1 MMQSIIEV
9 MQSQLWFY
17 LTTIGLISL
26 CIGSFLNV
34 VIYRLPLMMQREWQS
49 ECRILLDD
57 ELKKNNSNSD
67 SSKPGNSKP
76 DSSNPNINEPFNLVK
91 PNSTCPK
98 CKTAIKPWQ
107 NIPIISWLM
116 LKGKCASCSNPISA
130 RYPAVELITALLSLI
145 VAYSFGATEQALL
158 YIFVTWIL
166 VALTFIDI
174 DHMLLPD
181 QLTLPLVW
189 LALIASVM
197 GCTITPTDAIIG
209 AACGYLSLWSV
220 FWLFKLLTGKEGM
233 GYGDFKLL
241 AVFGALLGWQ
251 SLLTIIL
258 LSSVVGAIIGIALLS
273 IQGKDKAT
281 PIPFGPYLAI
291 AGWITMLWGNQIQGA
306 YFNLIGY

>member
-1 MMQSIIEV
+1 MQSIIEV
-9 MQSQLWFY
+9 MQNELWFY
-17 LTTIGLISL
+17 LTTIGLVSL
-26 CIGSFLNV
+26 CVGSFLNV
-34 VIYRLPLMMQREWQS
+34 VIYRLPLMMQREWHG
-49 ECRILLDD
+49 ECRLLLES
-57 ELKKNNSNSD
+57 ELKSN
-67 SSKPGNSKP
+67 KANT
-76 DSSNPNINEPFNLVK
+76 NEPFSSGLNSTFNLVK

-98 CKTAIKPWQ
+98 CKTAIKAWQ
-107 NIPIISWLM
+107 NIPVVSWLF

-130 RYPAVELITALLSLI
+130 RYPIVEAITALLSLV
-145 VAYSFGATEQALL
+145 VAYKLGATEQALL
-158 YIFVTWIL
+158 YIAITWAL
-166 VALTFIDI
+166 VVLTFIDI

-181 QLTLPLVW
+181 QITLPLVW
-189 LALIASVM
+189 LALIAAVL
-197 GCTITPTDAIIG
+197 GYTVTPTDAIIG

-258 LSSVVGAIIGIALLS
+258 LSSVVGAIIGIALLT

-291 AGWITMLWGNQIQGA
+291 AGWITMLWGEQLQA
-306 YFNLIGY
+306 SYFNLIGY

>member
-1 MMQSIIEV
+1 MQSIIEV

-17 LTTIGLISL
+17 LTTIGLVSL
-26 CIGSFLNV
+26 CVGSFLNV

-49 ECRILLDD
+49 ECRLLLES
-57 ELKKNNSNSD
+57 ELKSN
-67 SSKPGNSKP
+67 KANT
-76 DSSNPNINEPFNLVK
+76 NEPFSSGLNSTFNLVK

-98 CKTAIKPWQ
+98 CKTAIKAWQ
-107 NIPIISWLM
+107 NIPIISWLF

-130 RYPAVELITALLSLI
+130 RYPIVEAITALLSLV
-145 VAYSFGATEQALL
+145 VAHKLGATEQALL
-158 YIFVTWIL
+158 YIAITWAL

-181 QLTLPLVW
+181 QITLPLVW
-189 LALIASVM
+189 LALIAAVL
-197 GCTITPTDAIIG
+197 GYTVNPTDAIIG
-209 AACGYLSLWSV
+209 TACGYLSLWSV

-258 LSSVVGAIIGIALLS
+258 LSSVVGAIIGIALLT

-291 AGWITMLWGNQIQGA
+291 AGWITMLWGEQLQA
-306 YFNLIGY
+306 SYFNLIGY

>member
-1 MMQSIIEV
+1 MQSIIEV

-17 LTTIGLISL
+17 LTTVGLVSL
-26 CIGSFLNV
+26 CVGSFLNV

-49 ECRILLDD
+49 ECRLLLDD
-57 ELKKNNSNSD
+57 ELNTNQAKPKNT
-67 SSKPGNSKP
+67 SK
-76 DSSNPNINEPFNLVK
+76 PFNLVK

-107 NIPIISWLM
+107 NIPVISWVL
-116 LKGKCASCSNPISA
+116 LKGKCASCSNPISI
-130 RYPAVELITALLSLI
+130 RYPAVEAVTALLSLV
-145 VAYSFGATEQALL
+145 VAYTFGATEQALL
-158 YIFVTWIL
+158 YIVITWAL

-189 LALIASVM
+189 LALIAAVA
-197 GCTITPTDAIIG
+197 GITITPSDAIMG
-209 AACGYLSLWSV
+209 AAFGYLSLWSV

-241 AVFGALLGWQ
+241 ALFGALLGWQ

-291 AGWITMLWGNQIQGA
+291 AGWITLLWGNQLQSA

>member
-1 MMQSIIEV
+1 MQSIIEV

-17 LTTIGLISL
+17 LTTVGLVSL
-26 CIGSFLNV
+26 CVGSFLNV
-34 VIYRLPLMMQREWQS
+34 VIYRLPLMMQQEWQS
-49 ECRILLDD
+49 ECRLLLDD
-57 ELKKNNSNSD
+57 ELNTNQAKPKNTS
-67 SSKPGNSKP
+67 
-76 DSSNPNINEPFNLVK
+76 EPFNLVK

-107 NIPIISWLM
+107 NIPIISWLI
-116 LKGKCASCSNPISA
+116 LKGKCASCSNPISI
-130 RYPAVELITALLSLI
+130 RYPAIEAITALLSLV
-145 VAYSFGATEQALL
+145 VAYNFGATEQALL
-158 YIFVTWIL
+158 YIVITWAL

-189 LALIASVM
+189 LALIAAVA
-197 GCTITPTDAIIG
+197 GITITPSDAIIG
-209 AACGYLSLWSV
+209 SAFGYLSLWSV

-241 AVFGALLGWQ
+241 ALFGALLGWQ

-291 AGWITMLWGNQIQGA
+291 AGWITLLWGNHLQSA

>member
-1 MMQSIIEV
+1 MQSIIEV

-17 LTTIGLISL
+17 LTTVGLVSL
-26 CIGSFLNV
+26 CVGSFLNV
-34 VIYRLPLMMQREWQS
+34 VIYRLPLMKQREWQS
-49 ECRILLDD
+49 ECRLLLDV
-57 ELKKNNSNSD
+57 ELNTNQVKPKNTS
-67 SSKPGNSKP
+67 
-76 DSSNPNINEPFNLVK
+76 EPFNLVK

-107 NIPIISWLM
+107 NIPIISWLI
-116 LKGKCASCSNPISA
+116 LKGKCASCSNPISI
-130 RYPAVELITALLSLI
+130 RYPAVEAVTALLSLV
-145 VAYSFGATEQALL
+145 VAYTFGATEQALL
-158 YIFVTWIL
+158 YIVITWAL

-189 LALIASVM
+189 LALIAAVA
-197 GCTITPTDAIIG
+197 GITITPSDAIMG
-209 AACGYLSLWSV
+209 AAFGYLSLWSV

-241 AVFGALLGWQ
+241 ALFGALLGWQ

-291 AGWITMLWGNQIQGA
+291 AGWITLLWGNQLQSA

>member
-1 MMQSIIEV
+1 MQSIIEV

-49 ECRILLDD
+49 ECRLLLED
-57 ELKKNNSNSD
+57 ELTGNK
-67 SSKPGNSKP
+67 SKQA
-76 DSSNPNINEPFNLVK
+76 NINEPFNLVK

-107 NIPIISWLM
+107 NIPIISWLA

-181 QLTLPLVW
+181 QLTLPLLW

-197 GCTITPTDAIIG
+197 GYTITPTDAIIG

>member
-1 MMQSIIEV
+1 MQSIIEV

-17 LTTIGLISL
+17 LTSIGLISL

-107 NIPIISWLM
+107 NIPIISWLA

-197 GCTITPTDAIIG
+197 GYTITPTDAIIG

-291 AGWITMLWGNQIQGA
+291 AGWITMLWGNQIQSA

>member
-1 MMQSIIEV
+1 MQSLFIDITAT
-9 MQSQLWFY
+9 MQNHLWFY
-17 LTTIGLISL
+17 LTTIGLVSL

-34 VIYRLPLMMQREWQS
+34 VIYRLPLMMQKEWQT
-49 ECRILLDD
+49 ECRLLLAD
-57 ELKKNNSNSD
+57 ELTNAKAKQTNAQTTD
-67 SSKPGNSKP
+67 T
-76 DSSNPNINEPFNLVK
+76 FNLVK
-91 PNSTCPK
+91 PNSCCPK
-98 CKTAIKPWQ
+98 CKAAIKPWQ
-107 NIPIISWLM
+107 NIPIISWLL
-116 LKGKCASCSNPISA
+116 LKGKCATCNNPISV
-130 RYPAVELITALLSLI
+130 RYPLVEAITAILSLV
-145 VAYSFGATEQALL
+145 VAYTFGATEQALL
-158 YIFVTWIL
+158 YIVVTWAL

-181 QLTLPLVW
+181 QLTLPLLW

-197 GCTITPTDAIIG
+197 GYTIAPSDAIIG

-220 FWLFKLLTGKEGM
+220 FWLFKLITGKEGM

-258 LSSVVGAIIGIALLS
+258 LSSLVGAVIGIALLS

-291 AGWITMLWGNQIQGA
+291 AGWITMLWGTQLQNS
-306 YFNLIGY
+306 YFNFIGY

>member
-1 MMQSIIEV
+1 MQSIIEV

-17 LTTIGLISL
+17 LTTVGLVSL
-26 CIGSFLNV
+26 CVGSFLNV

-49 ECRILLDD
+49 ECRLLLED
-57 ELKKNNSNSD
+57 EVTN
-67 SSKPGNSKP
+67 KPTQATTS
-76 DSSNPNINEPFNLVK
+76 EPFNLVK

-107 NIPIISWLM
+107 NIPIISWLI
-116 LKGKCASCSNPISA
+116 LKGKCASCSHPISI
-130 RYPAVELITALLSLI
+130 RYPAIEAVTALLSLV
-145 VAYSFGATEQALL
+145 VAYTFGATEQALL
-158 YIFVTWIL
+158 YIVITWAL

-189 LALIASVM
+189 LALIAAVA
-197 GCTITPTDAIIG
+197 GITITPSDAIMG
-209 AACGYLSLWSV
+209 AAFGYLSLWSV

-241 AVFGALLGWQ
+241 ALFGALLGWQ

-291 AGWITMLWGNQIQGA
+291 AGWITLLWGNHLQSV

>member
-1 MMQSIIEV
+1 MQSIIEV

-17 LTTIGLISL
+17 LTTIGLVSL

-34 VIYRLPLMMQREWQS
+34 VIYRLPLMMQREWQG
-49 ECRILLDD
+49 ECRLLLES
-57 ELKKNNSNSD
+57 ELNSNKKNTNEPLNSD
-67 SSKPGNSKP
+67 LNST
-76 DSSNPNINEPFNLVK
+76 FNLVK

-98 CKTAIKPWQ
+98 CKTAIKAWQ
-107 NIPIISWLM
+107 NIPVISWLF

-130 RYPAVELITALLSLI
+130 RYPIVEAITALLSLV
-145 VAYSFGATEQALL
+145 VAYCLGATEQALL
-158 YIFVTWIL
+158 YIAITWAL

-181 QLTLPLVW
+181 QITLPLVW
-189 LALIASVM
+189 LALIAAVL
-197 GCTITPTDAIIG
+197 GYTVTPTDAIIG

-258 LSSVVGAIIGIALLS
+258 LSSVVGAIIGIALLTV
-273 IQGKDKAT
+273 QGKDKAT

-291 AGWITMLWGNQIQGA
+291 AGWITMLWGEQLQTS

>member
-1 MMQSIIEV
+1 MQNFFLDIITV
-9 MQSQLWFY
+9 MQNQLWFY
-17 LTTIGLISL
+17 LLTVGLVSL

-34 VIYRLPLMMQREWQS
+34 VIYRLPIMMQREWQT
-49 ECRILLDD
+49 ECRVLLADD
-57 ELKKNNSNSD
+57 LKPTKADNT
-67 SSKPGNSKP
+67 
-76 DSSNPNINEPFNLVK
+76 ETEFNLVK

-107 NIPIISWLM
+107 NIPVISWLL
-116 LKGKCASCSNPISA
+116 LKGRCASCSNPISV
-130 RYPAVELITALLSLI
+130 RYPIVEMLTAVLSLI
-145 VAYSFGATEQALL
+145 VAYTFGVTEQALL
-158 YIFVTWIL
+158 YILITWVL

-189 LALIASVM
+189 LALIAAVM
-197 GCTITPTDAIIG
+197 GITISPTDAIIG

-251 SLLTIIL
+251 SLLTIVL

-291 AGWITMLWGNQIQGA
+291 AGWVTLLWGTQIQVF
-306 YFNLIGY
+306 YFNLLGY

>member
-1 MMQSIIEV
+1 MQSIIEV

-17 LTTIGLISL
+17 LTAIGLVSL
-26 CIGSFLNV
+26 CVGSFLNV
-34 VIYRLPLMMQREWQS
+34 VIYRLPLMMQKEWQS
-49 ECRILLDD
+49 ECRILLEDD
-57 ELKKNNSNSD
+57 LKNSVPLNTT
-67 SSKPGNSKP
+67 
-76 DSSNPNINEPFNLVK
+76 PFNLVK
-91 PNSTCPK
+91 PNSTCPH
-98 CKTAIKPWQ
+98 CKSAIKPWQ
-107 NIPIISWLM
+107 NIPIISWLA
-116 LKGKCASCSNPISA
+116 LKGKCASCQNTIAA
-130 RYPAVELITALLSLI
+130 RYPLVEAITALLSLI
-145 VAYSFGATEQALL
+145 VAYTVGANEQALL
-158 YIFVTWIL
+158 YILITWAL

-197 GCTITPTDAIIG
+197 GYTISPSDAIIG

-258 LSSVVGAIIGIALLS
+258 LSSVVGAIIGITLLS

-291 AGWITMLWGNQIQGA
+291 AGWITMLWGNQLQTM
-306 YFNLIGY
+306 YLNLVGY

>member
-1 MMQSIIEV
+1 MQSIIEV

-17 LTTIGLISL
+17 LTTVGLVSL
-26 CIGSFLNV
+26 CVGSFLNV

-49 ECRILLDD
+49 ECRLLLED
-57 ELKKNNSNSD
+57 ELNTNQAKPKNTS
-67 SSKPGNSKP
+67 
-76 DSSNPNINEPFNLVK
+76 EPFNLVK

-107 NIPIISWLM
+107 NIPIISWLI
-116 LKGKCASCSNPISA
+116 LKGKCASCSNPISI
-130 RYPAVELITALLSLI
+130 RYPAIEAITALLSLVI
-145 VAYSFGATEQALL
+145 AYTFGATEQALL
-158 YIFVTWIL
+158 YIVITWAL

-189 LALIASVM
+189 LALIAAVA
-197 GCTITPTDAIIG
+197 GITITPSDAIMG
-209 AACGYLSLWSV
+209 AAFGYLSLWSV

-241 AVFGALLGWQ
+241 ALFGALLGWQ

-291 AGWITMLWGNQIQGA
+291 AGWITLLWGNQLQSA

>member
-1 MMQSIIEV
+1 
-9 MQSQLWFY
+9 MQSQQWFY
-17 LTTIGLISL
+17 LTTVGLVSL
-26 CIGSFLNV
+26 CVGSFLNV
-34 VIYRLPLMMQREWQS
+34 VIYRLPLMMQREWHS
-49 ECRILLDD
+49 ECRLLLED
-57 ELKKNNSNSD
+57 ELTAKPTQASNSE
-67 SSKPGNSKP
+67 S
-76 DSSNPNINEPFNLVK
+76 FNLVK

-107 NIPIISWLM
+107 NIPIISWIM
-116 LKGKCASCSNPISA
+116 LKGKCANCSNPISA
-130 RYPAVELITALLSLI
+130 RYPIVEAITALLSLVI
-145 VAYSFGATEQALL
+145 AYSFGATEHALL

-189 LALIASVM
+189 LALIAAVM
-197 GCTITPTDAIIG
+197 GITISPGDAIVG

-291 AGWITMLWGNQIQGA
+291 AGWIALLWGAQIQAA

>member
-1 MMQSIIEV
+1 MQNFFLDIITV

-17 LTTIGLISL
+17 LLTVGLVSL
-26 CIGSFLNV
+26 CVGSFLNV
-34 VIYRLPLMMQREWQS
+34 VIYRLPLMMQREWQT
-49 ECRILLDD
+49 ECRVLLAD
-57 ELKKNNSNSD
+57 ELKSNKSA
-67 SSKPGNSKP
+67 SAPK
-76 DSSNPNINEPFNLVK
+76 PFNLVT

-98 CKTAIKPWQ
+98 CKTAIKAWQ
-107 NIPIISWLM
+107 NIPVISWLL
-116 LKGKCASCSNPISA
+116 LKGRCASCNNPISV
-130 RYPAVELITALLSLI
+130 RYPIIEMLTAVLSLI
-145 VAYSFGATEQALL
+145 VAYTFGATEQALL
-158 YIFVTWIL
+158 YILITWVL

-189 LALIASVM
+189 VALIAAVM
-197 GCTITPTDAIIG
+197 GITISPTDAIIG

-220 FWLFKLLTGKEGM
+220 FWLFKLITGKEGM

-291 AGWITMLWGNQIQGA
+291 AGWVTLLWGSQIQA
-306 YFNLIGY
+306 FYFNWLGY

>member
-1 MMQSIIEV
+1 MQSIIEV

-49 ECRILLDD
+49 ECRLLLED
-57 ELKKNNSNSD
+57 ELTGN
-67 SSKPGNSKP
+67 KPKQA
-76 DSSNPNINEPFNLVK
+76 NINEPFNLVK

-107 NIPIISWLM
+107 NIPIISWLI

-130 RYPAVELITALLSLI
+130 RYPAVELITAILSLI

-197 GCTITPTDAIIG
+197 GYTITPTDAIIG

-291 AGWITMLWGNQIQGA
+291 AGWITMLWGNQIQSS

>member
-1 MMQSIIEV
+1 MQSIIEV

-17 LTTIGLISL
+17 LTTVGLVSL
-26 CIGSFLNV
+26 CVGSFLNV
-34 VIYRLPLMMQREWQS
+34 VIYRLPLIMQREWQS
-49 ECRILLDD
+49 ECRLLFED
-57 ELKKNNSNSD
+57 ELNTNQAKPKNTS
-67 SSKPGNSKP
+67 G
-76 DSSNPNINEPFNLVK
+76 PFNLVK

-107 NIPIISWLM
+107 NIPIISWLI
-116 LKGKCASCSNPISA
+116 LKGKCASCSHPISI
-130 RYPAVELITALLSLI
+130 RYPAVEAITALLSLVI
-145 VAYSFGATEQALL
+145 AYTFGATEQALL
-158 YIFVTWIL
+158 YIVITWAL

-189 LALIASVM
+189 LALIAAVA
-197 GCTITPTDAIIG
+197 GITITPSDAIMG
-209 AACGYLSLWSV
+209 AAFGYLSLWSV

-241 AVFGALLGWQ
+241 ALFGALLGWQ

-291 AGWITMLWGNQIQGA
+291 AGWITLLWGNQLQSA

>member
-1 MMQSIIEV
+1 MQNFFLDIITV

-17 LTTIGLISL
+17 LLTVGLVSL
-26 CIGSFLNV
+26 CVGSFLNV
-34 VIYRLPLMMQREWQS
+34 VIYRLPLMMQREWQT
-49 ECRILLDD
+49 ECRVLLADD
-57 ELKKNNSNSD
+57 LKPTKAANT
-67 SSKPGNSKP
+67 
-76 DSSNPNINEPFNLVK
+76 EAAFNLVK

-107 NIPIISWLM
+107 NIPVISWLL
-116 LKGKCASCSNPISA
+116 LKGRCASCSNPISI
-130 RYPAVELITALLSLI
+130 RYPIVEMLTAILSLI
-145 VAYSFGATEQALL
+145 VAYIFGATEQALL
-158 YIFVTWIL
+158 YILITWVL

-189 LALIASVM
+189 LALIAAVM
-197 GCTITPTDAIIG
+197 GITISPTDAIIG

-220 FWLFKLLTGKEGM
+220 FWLFKLITGKEGM

-251 SLLTIIL
+251 SLLTIVL
-258 LSSVVGAIIGIALLS
+258 LSSVVGAVIGIALLS

-291 AGWITMLWGNQIQGA
+291 AGWVTLLWGTQIQA
-306 YFNLIGY
+306 FYFNLLGY

>member
-1 MMQSIIEV
+1 MQSIIEV

-17 LTTIGLISL
+17 LTTVGLVSL
-26 CIGSFLNV
+26 CVGSFLNV

-49 ECRILLDD
+49 ECRLLLED
-57 ELKKNNSNSD
+57 ELTTNK
-67 SSKPGNSKP
+67 SKQANTS
-76 DSSNPNINEPFNLVK
+76 EPFNLVK

-98 CKTAIKPWQ
+98 CKAAIKPWQ
-107 NIPIISWLM
+107 NIPVVSWIL
-116 LKGKCASCSNPISA
+116 LKAKCASCSNPISA
-130 RYPAVELITALLSLI
+130 RYPAVEAITAILSLTI
-145 VAYSFGATEQALL
+145 AYSFGATEQALL
-158 YIFVTWIL
+158 YIFITWIL

-189 LALIASVM
+189 LALIAAVA
-197 GCTITPTDAIIG
+197 GITITPSDAIMG
-209 AACGYLSLWSV
+209 AVFGYLSLWSV

-291 AGWITMLWGNQIQGA
+291 AGWITLLWGSQIQNM

>member
-1 MMQSIIEV
+1 MQSIIEV

-17 LTTIGLISL
+17 LTTVGLVSL
-26 CIGSFLNV
+26 CVGSFLNV

-49 ECRILLDD
+49 ECRLLLDD
-57 ELKKNNSNSD
+57 ELNTNQAKPKNTS
-67 SSKPGNSKP
+67 
-76 DSSNPNINEPFNLVK
+76 EPFNLVK

-107 NIPIISWLM
+107 NIPIISWLI
-116 LKGKCASCSNPISA
+116 LKGKCASCSNPISI
-130 RYPAVELITALLSLI
+130 RYPAIEAITALLSLV
-145 VAYSFGATEQALL
+145 VAYTFGATEQALL
-158 YIFVTWIL
+158 YIVITWAL

-189 LALIASVM
+189 LALIAAVA
-197 GCTITPTDAIIG
+197 GITITPSDAIMG
-209 AACGYLSLWSV
+209 AAFGYLSLWSV
-220 FWLFKLLTGKEGM
+220 FWLFKLVTGKEGM

-241 AVFGALLGWQ
+241 ALFGALLGWQ

-273 IQGKDKAT
+273 IQGKDKAS

-291 AGWITMLWGNQIQGA
+291 AGWITLLWGNHLQSA

>member
-1 MMQSIIEV
+1 MQSIIEV

-17 LTTIGLISL
+17 LTTVGLVSL
-26 CIGSFLNV
+26 CVGSFLNV

-49 ECRILLDD
+49 ECRLLLDD
-57 ELKKNNSNSD
+57 ELNTNQAKPKNTS
-67 SSKPGNSKP
+67 
-76 DSSNPNINEPFNLVK
+76 EPFNLVK
-91 PNSTCPK
+91 PNSTCPI

-107 NIPIISWLM
+107 NIPIISWLI
-116 LKGKCASCSNPISA
+116 LKGKCASCSNPISI
-130 RYPAVELITALLSLI
+130 RYPAIEAITALISLV
-145 VAYSFGATEQALL
+145 VAYTFGATEQALL
-158 YIFVTWIL
+158 YIVITWAL

-189 LALIASVM
+189 LALIAAVA
-197 GCTITPTDAIIG
+197 GITITPSDAIMG
-209 AACGYLSLWSV
+209 AAFGYLSLWSV

-241 AVFGALLGWQ
+241 ALFGALLGWQ

-291 AGWITMLWGNQIQGA
+291 AGWITLLWGNQLQSA

>member
-1 MMQSIIEV
+1 MQSIVEV
-9 MQSQLWFY
+9 MQNELWFY
-17 LTTIGLISL
+17 LTTVGLVSL
-26 CIGSFLNV
+26 CVGSFLNV
-34 VIYRLPLMMQREWQS
+34 VIYRLPLMMQKEWQS
-49 ECRILLDD
+49 ECRILLED
-57 ELKKNNSNSD
+57 ELK
-67 SSKPGNSKP
+67 NSKA
-76 DSSNPNINEPFNLVK
+76 INNEQFNLVK

-107 NIPIISWLM
+107 NIPVISWLF
-116 LKGKCASCSNPISA
+116 LKGKCASCNNPISI
-130 RYPAVELITALLSLI
+130 RYPAVEAITAILSLFI
-145 VAYSFGATEQALL
+145 AYTMGANEQALL
-158 YIFVTWIL
+158 YILITWAL

-189 LALIASVM
+189 LALIASIM
-197 GCTITPTDAIIG
+197 GYTVAPSDAIMG
-209 AACGYLSLWSV
+209 AVFGYLSLWSV

-251 SLLTIIL
+251 SLLSIIL
-258 LSSVVGAIIGIALLS
+258 LSSVVGAVIGIVLLS

-291 AGWITMLWGNQIQGA
+291 AGWITMLWGTELQNI

>member
-1 MMQSIIEV
+1 MQSIIEV

-17 LTTIGLISL
+17 LTTVGLVSL
-26 CIGSFLNV
+26 CVGSFLNV

-49 ECRILLDD
+49 ECRLLLDD
-57 ELKKNNSNSD
+57 ELNTNQAKPKNTS
-67 SSKPGNSKP
+67 
-76 DSSNPNINEPFNLVK
+76 EPFNLVK

-107 NIPIISWLM
+107 NIPIISWLI
-116 LKGKCASCSNPISA
+116 LKGKCASCNNPISI
-130 RYPAVELITALLSLI
+130 RYPAIEAITALLSLVI
-145 VAYSFGATEQALL
+145 AYTFGATEQALL
-158 YIFVTWIL
+158 YIVITWAL

-189 LALIASVM
+189 LALIAAVA
-197 GCTITPTDAIIG
+197 GITITPSDAIIG
-209 AACGYLSLWSV
+209 SVFGYLSLWSV

-241 AVFGALLGWQ
+241 ALFGALLGWQ

-291 AGWITMLWGNQIQGA
+291 AGWITLLWGNHLESA

>member
-1 MMQSIIEV
+1 MENLFLDITTV
-9 MQSQLWFY
+9 MQSQQWFY
-17 LTTIGLISL
+17 FLTVSLVSL

-49 ECRILLDD
+49 ECRLLLED
-57 ELKKNNSNSD
+57 ELTTKP
-67 SSKPGNSKP
+67 SKASTT
-76 DSSNPNINEPFNLVK
+76 EPFNLVK

-107 NIPIISWLM
+107 NIPVISWIL

-130 RYPAVELITALLSLI
+130 RYPAVEVITAILSI
-145 VAYSFGATEQALL
+145 TIAYSFGATEQALL

-189 LALIASVM
+189 LALIAAVA
-197 GCTITPTDAIIG
+197 GITITPSDAIMG
-209 AACGYLSLWSV
+209 AAFGYLSLWSV

-258 LSSVVGAIIGIALLS
+258 LSSIVGAIIGIALLS

-291 AGWITMLWGNQIQGA
+291 AGWITLLWGSQIQNM

>member
-1 MMQSIIEV
+1 MQSIIEV

-17 LTTIGLISL
+17 LTTVGLVSL
-26 CIGSFLNV
+26 CVGSFLNV

-49 ECRILLDD
+49 ECRLLLED
-57 ELKKNNSNSD
+57 EVTN
-67 SSKPGNSKP
+67 KPTQANTS
-76 DSSNPNINEPFNLVK
+76 EPFNLVK

-107 NIPIISWLM
+107 NIPIISWLI
-116 LKGKCASCSNPISA
+116 LKGKCASCSNPISI
-130 RYPAVELITALLSLI
+130 RYPAIEAITALLSLV
-145 VAYSFGATEQALL
+145 VAYTFGATEQALL
-158 YIFVTWIL
+158 YIVITWAL

-189 LALIASVM
+189 LALIAAVA
-197 GCTITPTDAIIG
+197 GITITPSDAIMG
-209 AACGYLSLWSV
+209 AAFGYLSLWSV

-241 AVFGALLGWQ
+241 ALFGALLGWQ

-291 AGWITMLWGNQIQGA
+291 AGWITLLWGNQLQSA

>member
-1 MMQSIIEV
+1 MENLFLDITSA
-9 MQSQLWFY
+9 MQSQQWFY
-17 LTTIGLISL
+17 LTTVGLISL
-26 CIGSFLNV
+26 CVGSFLNV

-49 ECRILLDD
+49 ECRLLLED
-57 ELKKNNSNSD
+57 ELTN
-67 SSKPGNSKP
+67 KPTQTNT
-76 DSSNPNINEPFNLVK
+76 NEPFNLVK

-107 NIPIISWLM
+107 NIPIISWIV
-116 LKGKCASCSNPISA
+116 LKGKCANCSNPISA
-130 RYPAVELITALLSLI
+130 RYPIVEAITALLSLVI
-145 VAYSFGATEQALL
+145 AYSFGATEHALL

-189 LALIASVM
+189 LALIAAVM
-197 GCTITPTDAIIG
+197 GLTISPSDAIAG

-291 AGWITMLWGNQIQGA
+291 AGWITLLWGAQIQAA

>member
-1 MMQSIIEV
+1 MQSIIEV

-17 LTTIGLISL
+17 LTTVGLVSL
-26 CIGSFLNV
+26 CVGSFLNV

-49 ECRILLDD
+49 ECRLLLDD
-57 ELKKNNSNSD
+57 ELNTNQAKPKNTS
-67 SSKPGNSKP
+67 
-76 DSSNPNINEPFNLVK
+76 EPFNLVK

-107 NIPIISWLM
+107 NIPIISWLI
-116 LKGKCASCSNPISA
+116 LKGKCVSCSNPISI
-130 RYPAVELITALLSLI
+130 RYPAIEAITALLSLV
-145 VAYSFGATEQALL
+145 VAYTFGATEQALL
-158 YIFVTWIL
+158 YIVITWAL

-189 LALIASVM
+189 LALIAAVA
-197 GCTITPTDAIIG
+197 GITITPSDAIMG
-209 AACGYLSLWSV
+209 AAFGYLSLWSV

-241 AVFGALLGWQ
+241 ALFGALLGWQ

-291 AGWITMLWGNQIQGA
+291 AGWITLLWGNHLQSA

>member
-1 MMQSIIEV
+1 MQSLFIDITAA
-9 MQSQLWFY
+9 MQNHLWFY
-17 LTTIGLISL
+17 LTTIGLVSL

-34 VIYRLPLMMQREWQS
+34 VIYRLPLMMQKEWQT
-49 ECRILLDD
+49 ECRLLLAD
-57 ELKKNNSNSD
+57 ELTSPKAKQTNAQTTD
-67 SSKPGNSKP
+67 T
-76 DSSNPNINEPFNLVK
+76 FNLVK
-91 PNSTCPK
+91 PNSCCPK
-98 CKTAIKPWQ
+98 CKAAIKPWQ
-107 NIPIISWLM
+107 NIPIISWLF
-116 LKGKCASCSNPISA
+116 LKGKCATCNNPISV
-130 RYPAVELITALLSLI
+130 RYPLVEAITAILSLV
-145 VAYSFGATEQALL
+145 VAYTFGATEQALL
-158 YIFVTWIL
+158 YIVVTWAL

-181 QLTLPLVW
+181 QLTLPLLW

-197 GCTITPTDAIIG
+197 GYTIAPSDAIIG

-220 FWLFKLLTGKEGM
+220 FWLFKLITGKEGM

-258 LSSVVGAIIGIALLS
+258 LSSVVGAVIGIALLS

-291 AGWITMLWGNQIQGA
+291 AGWITMLWGTQLQNS
-306 YFNLIGY
+306 YFNFIGY

>member
-1 MMQSIIEV
+1 MQSIIEV

-17 LTTIGLISL
+17 LITVGLVSL
-26 CIGSFLNV
+26 CVGSFLNV

-49 ECRILLDD
+49 ECRLLLDD
-57 ELKKNNSNSD
+57 ELNTNITKPKNTS
-67 SSKPGNSKP
+67 
-76 DSSNPNINEPFNLVK
+76 EPFNLVK

-107 NIPIISWLM
+107 NIPIISWLI
-116 LKGKCASCSNPISA
+116 LKGKCASCSNPISI
-130 RYPAVELITALLSLI
+130 RYPAVEAVTALLSLV
-145 VAYSFGATEQALL
+145 VAYTFGATEQALL
-158 YIFVTWIL
+158 YIVITWAL

-189 LALIASVM
+189 LALIAAV
-197 GCTITPTDAIIG
+197 GGVTITPSDAVMG
-209 AACGYLSLWSV
+209 AAFGYLSLWSV

-241 AVFGALLGWQ
+241 ALFGALLGWQ

-258 LSSVVGAIIGIALLS
+258 LSSVVGAIIGIALLT

-291 AGWITMLWGNQIQGA
+291 AGWITLLWGNQLQSA

>member
-1 MMQSIIEV
+1 MQSIIEV
-9 MQSQLWFY
+9 MQNQLWFY
-17 LTTIGLISL
+17 LTTVGLISL

-34 VIYRLPLMMQREWQS
+34 VIYRLPLMMQREWQR
-49 ECRILLDD
+49 ECRLLLED
-57 ELKKNNSNSD
+57 ELTANK
-67 SSKPGNSKP
+67 SKQA
-76 DSSNPNINEPFNLVK
+76 NINEPFNLVK

-107 NIPIISWLM
+107 NIPIISWLA

-145 VAYSFGATEQALL
+145 VAYSFGATEQTLL

-181 QLTLPLVW
+181 QLTLPMVW

-197 GCTITPTDAIIG
+197 GYTITPTDAIIG

-241 AVFGALLGWQ
+241 AVSPINLFIASSKACSFVRVGGVYFILSNFFKFSKVFKSLPPPLILLGFCFCLCT
-251 SLLTIIL
+251 SSTI
-258 LSSVVGAIIGIALLS
+258 SN
-273 IQGKDKAT
+273 T
-281 PIPFGPYLAI
+281 PLAP
-291 AGWITMLWGNQIQGA
+291 
-306 YFNLIGY
+306 

>member
-1 MMQSIIEV
+1 MQNFFLDIITV

-17 LTTIGLISL
+17 LLTVGLVSL
-26 CIGSFLNV
+26 CVGSFLNV
-34 VIYRLPLMMQREWQS
+34 VIYRLPLMMQREWQT
-49 ECRILLDD
+49 ECRVLLADD
-57 ELKKNNSNSD
+57 LKPTKAANT
-67 SSKPGNSKP
+67 
-76 DSSNPNINEPFNLVK
+76 EAAFNLVK

-107 NIPIISWLM
+107 NIPVISWLL
-116 LKGKCASCSNPISA
+116 LKGRCASCSNPISI
-130 RYPAVELITALLSLI
+130 RYPIVEMLTAILSLI
-145 VAYSFGATEQALL
+145 VAYTFGATEQALL
-158 YIFVTWIL
+158 YILITWVL

-189 LALIASVM
+189 LALIAAVM
-197 GCTITPTDAIIG
+197 GITISPTDAIIG

-220 FWLFKLLTGKEGM
+220 FWLFKLITGKEGM

-258 LSSVVGAIIGIALLS
+258 LSSVVGAVIGIALLS

-291 AGWITMLWGNQIQGA
+291 AGWVTLLWGTQIQA
-306 YFNLIGY
+306 FYFNLLGY

>member
-1 MMQSIIEV
+1 MQSIIEV

-17 LTTIGLISL
+17 LTTIGLVSL
-26 CIGSFLNV
+26 CVGSFLNV
-34 VIYRLPLMMQREWQS
+34 VIYRLPLMMQREWQG
-49 ECRILLDD
+49 ECRLLLES
-57 ELKKNNSNSD
+57 ELNSNKKNTNEPLNSD
-67 SSKPGNSKP
+67 LNST
-76 DSSNPNINEPFNLVK
+76 FNLVK

-98 CKTAIKPWQ
+98 CKTAIKAWQ
-107 NIPIISWLM
+107 NIPVISWLF

-130 RYPAVELITALLSLI
+130 RYPIVETITALLSLV
-145 VAYSFGATEQALL
+145 VAYSLGATEQALL
-158 YIFVTWIL
+158 YIAVTWAL

-181 QLTLPLVW
+181 QITLPLVW
-189 LALIASVM
+189 LALIAAVL
-197 GCTITPTDAIIG
+197 GYTVTPTDAIIG

-258 LSSVVGAIIGIALLS
+258 LSSVVGAIIGIALLT

-291 AGWITMLWGNQIQGA
+291 AGWITMLWGEQLQAN